1 MGNHS
6 FDYRIR
12 LDRRVADYQAHYER
26 LTTNT
31 FLLDRK
37 VFVCLFVCASFL
49 LVLTYM
55 ITSNPCGFFYCSCNV
70 APAQVL
76 VLHLKSLK
84 KGVRN
89 KFLTPFNSHFL
100 LFHVTATIKS
110 TRFSVIICRII
121 TLENY
126 FLSSRSVLGNLRRA
140 YLTSF
145 WKRKTILIS

>member
-1 MGNHS
+1 
-6 FDYRIR
+6 
-12 LDRRVADYQAHYER
+12 
-26 LTTNT
+26 
-31 FLLDRK
+31 
-37 VFVCLFVCASFL
+37 
-49 LVLTYM
+49 M

-126 FLSSRSVLGNLRRA
+126 FLSSRSVFGNLRTET

-145 WKRKTILIS
+145 GDGRLEKFLSFFGIGEVEFGYFAEEFHATVF